1 MAILRKQGP
10 DFAEHL
16 EFHLTPYTN
25 KKTIAVECSLLSQ
38 ASYIVEKGADGV
50 SGNTLVKM
58 LFPRLST
65 TVELGGRGSL
75 LKQHCVTLSS
85 SFLLL
90 QFPASCFCYISMSS
104 VDMNE
109 VLHTATS
116 FTLCCA
122 LNGGC

>member
-58 LFPRLST
+58 LFP
-65 TVELGGRGSL
+65 
-75 LKQHCVTLSS
+75 
-85 SFLLL
+85 
-90 QFPASCFCYISMSS
+90 
-104 VDMNE
+104 
-109 VLHTATS
+109 
-116 FTLCCA
+116 
-122 LNGGC
+122 